1 MFFHILKKDLK
12 RKKTMNIIL
21 LIFIILATMFLAS
34 SVDNLMAV
42 NGAIDHF
49 LGISKVSDFLAIVL
63 SDGKEDKIA
72 RFLQDNENISEYEV
86 IDTFNLVNEDIKIT
100 SCKEE
105 PGKSRYE
112 RTNTLCVGMVPENFM
127 KVFKEDD
134 SALSLNPGEIA
145 LPKVEADNN
154 NLQVGDKILIKLGEI
169 EQEFEI
175 AAVVKDAVFGSPM
188 MGFKRMFISKAD
200 FEKFKKQENLTYTQ
214 IYCVNYINKEDFK
227 NDWRS
232 QNLITISS
240 LEGEGVIRMCYIMDM
255 LIAVILI
262 VVSVCLILLAFLVL
276 RFTIVFTIQEDY
288 REIGIMKAIGIQ
300 DMGIKGVYLIK
311 YLAISVIGAFA
322 GFILSFP
329 FGKMIL
335 KQAIVNIVVD
345 RAEQNFVVNIVCA
358 VAIVGIV
365 LTFCYLSTNK
375 LKKISAMEA
384 IRSGSNGER
393 YKAKNYL
400 KLWKQAQMRPYLY
413 MAVNDIL
420 SSLKRFGVLL
430 ATFCLGVMLILLP
443 LSPANTLKSDGIIR
457 EFSLSPSDVY
467 IDTGKGETYTV
478 DMDSMFG
485 DMDEIER
492 KLEENGMNARTG
504 VDMGYQMTCYAGEPE
519 NNIVCFVL
527 QEMGSWERSYAVLS
541 GKEPELSNEIM
552 ITQISA
558 DELGVGI
565 GDTMHCM
572 ASDTTYEFI
581 ITGIYQSMMEMGKG
595 CRISRNADINREYAG
610 GIICMQVEIED
621 MESEEACERLEEIFP
636 EYKIMNAQEFLSN
649 MIGGVIDQLGTLMVF
664 IVGIVL
670 VINSL
675 ITILIM
681 KTIMTK
687 ERGDIALL
695 KSLGFTDISLRAWQ
709 VARVLI
715 ILAAAIIIGTVLT
728 NISAP
733 YIIGPVFAMMGATS
747 IELVNATLKDYIFY
761 PLLLFIV
768 TGICAM
774 ICAGGVSKVDLKEIN
789 SME

>member
-1 MFFHILKKDLK
+1 MFFHILKRDIK

-49 LGISKVSDFLAIVL
+49 LRISKVSDFLAVAL
-63 SDGKEDKIA
+63 SDGGEDEIA

-86 IDTFNLVNEDIKIT
+86 IDTFNLVNEDIKII

-127 KVFKEDD
+127 KVFNEDD
-134 SALSLNPGEIA
+134 SALSLNTGEIA

-154 NLQVGDKILIKLGEI
+154 NLQVGDKLLIKLGEI

-175 AAVVKDAVFGSPM
+175 AAIVKDAVFGSPM
-188 MGFKRMFISKAD
+188 MGFKRMFISKGD
-200 FEKFKKQENLTYTQ
+200 FDKFRQQENLTYTKL
-214 IYCVNYINKEDFK
+214 YSVNYINREDFK

-232 QNLITISS
+232 QNFITISS
-240 LEGEGVIRMCYIMDM
+240 VEGESTIRMCYIMDM
-255 LIAVILI
+255 LMAVILI
-262 VVSVCLILLAFLVL
+262 IVSVCLILLAFLVL

-288 REIGIMKAIGIQ
+288 REIGIMKAIGIT
-300 DMGIKGVYLIK
+300 DMGIKGLYLIK

-329 FGKMIL
+329 FGKVIL

-358 VAIVGIV
+358 AAIVGIV
-365 LTFCYLSTNK
+365 LAFCYLSTNK
-375 LKKISAMEA
+375 LKKISAMKA
-384 IRSGSNGER
+384 IRSGSDGER
-393 YKAKNYL
+393 YKTKNYL
-400 KLWKQAQMRPYLY
+400 KLWKQAKMRPYFY

-430 ATFCLGVMLILLP
+430 ATFCLGMMLILLP
-443 LSPANTLKSDGIIR
+443 LSAANTLKSDGIIR
-457 EFSLSPSDVY
+457 EFSLSLSDAY

-478 DMDSMFG
+478 DMDSMFE
-485 DMDEIER
+485 DMNEIEK
-492 KLEENGMNARTG
+492 KLVENGMNARTG
-504 VDMGYQMTCYAGEPE
+504 VDMGYSMACYAEDPE
-519 NNIVCFVL
+519 KSSVCFVL
-527 QEMGSWERSYAVLS
+527 QEMGSWDRSYAVLS
-541 GKEPELSNEIM
+541 GKEPELANEIM
-552 ITQISA
+552 VTQITA

-565 GDTMHCM
+565 GDTIHSM
-572 ASDTTYEFI
+572 APDVTYEFI
-581 ITGIYQSMMEMGKG
+581 ITGIFQSMMDMGKG
-595 CRISRNADINREYAG
+595 CRVSRNADINREYAA

-621 MESEEACERLEEIFP
+621 MESEEVCEKLEEIFP

-670 VINSL
+670 IINSL

-695 KSLGFTDISLRAWQ
+695 KSLGFADLSLRAWQ
-709 VARVLI
+709 VARVLL
-715 ILAAAIIIGTVLT
+715 ILAAAIIIGTILS
-728 NISAP
+728 NLSAP
-733 YIIGPVFAMMGATS
+733 YIIGPIFAMMGATS
-747 IELVNATLKDYIFY
+747 IKLVNATLKDYIFY
-761 PLLLFIV
+761 PVLLFIV
-768 TGICAM
+768 TGVFAM
-774 ICAGGVSKVDLKEIN
+774 LCAGGVTKVDLKEVN

>member
-21 LIFIILATMFLAS
+21 LLFIILATMFLAS

-49 LGISKVSDFLAIVL
+49 LDISKVSDFLAVAL
-63 SDGKEDKIA
+63 SDGGEDKIA
-72 RFLQDNENISEYEV
+72 RFLQDNENVSEYEA
-86 IDTFNLVNEDIKIT
+86 IDTFNLVNEDIRIV

-105 PGKSRYE
+105 PDKSRYE

-127 KVFKEDD
+127 KIFKEDD
-134 SALSLNPGEIA
+134 SALSLSPGEIA

-154 NLQVGDKILIKLGEI
+154 NLQVGDRLLIKLGEI

-175 AAVVKDAVFGSPM
+175 AAIVKDAVFGSPM
-188 MGFKRMFISKAD
+188 MGFKRMFISKGD
-200 FEKFKKQENLTYTQ
+200 FDKFRQQENLTYTK
-214 IYCVNYINKEDFK
+214 IYSVNCINREDFK
-227 NDWRS
+227 SDWMS
-232 QNLITISS
+232 QNFITISS
-240 LEGEGVIRMCYIMDM
+240 VEGKGMIRMCYIMDM
-255 LIAVILI
+255 LVAVILI
-262 VVSVCLILLAFLVL
+262 IVSVCLILLAFLVL

-288 REIGIMKAIGIQ
+288 KEIGIMKAIGIT
-300 DMGIKGVYLIK
+300 DMGIKGLYLIK
-311 YLAISVIGAFA
+311 YFAISVIGAFA

-329 FGKMIL
+329 FGKVIL
-335 KQAIVNIVVD
+335 EQAIVNIVVD
-345 RAEQNFVVNIVCA
+345 RAEQNFVINIVCA
-358 VAIVGIV
+358 AAIVGIV
-365 LTFCYLSTNK
+365 LAFCYLSTNK
-375 LKKISAMEA
+375 LKKISTMEA
-384 IRSGSNGER
+384 IRSGSDGER

-400 KLWKQAQMRPYLY
+400 KLWKQARMRPYFY

-430 ATFCLGVMLILLP
+430 ATFCLGVMLILLA

-457 EFSLSPSDVY
+457 EFSLSLSDAY

-478 DMDSMFG
+478 DMDSMFE
-485 DMDEIER
+485 DMNEIEK
-492 KLEENGMNARTG
+492 KLEEKGMNAKTG
-504 VDMGYQMTCYAGEPE
+504 VDMRYSMACHAGDSE
-519 NNIVCFVL
+519 NSIVCFVL
-527 QEMGSWERSYAVLS
+527 QEMGSWDRSYAVLS
-541 GKEPELSNEIM
+541 GKEPELANEIM
-552 ITQISA
+552 ITQITA

-565 GDTMHCM
+565 GDTIQCM

-581 ITGIYQSMMEMGKG
+581 ITGIFQSMMDMGKG
-595 CRISRNADINREYAG
+595 CRISRNADINREYAA
-610 GIICMQVEIED
+610 GIMCIQVEIED
-621 MESEEACERLEEIFP
+621 MESEEACERLEELFP

-670 VINSL
+670 IINSL

-695 KSLGFTDISLRAWQ
+695 KSLGFTDLSLRAWQ
-709 VARVLI
+709 VARVLL
-715 ILAAAIIIGTVLT
+715 ILAAAIIIGTILS
-728 NISAP
+728 NLAAP

-768 TGICAM
+768 TGIFAM
-774 ICAGGVSKVDLKEIN
+774 ICAGGVSRVDLKEVN
-789 SME
+789 SIE